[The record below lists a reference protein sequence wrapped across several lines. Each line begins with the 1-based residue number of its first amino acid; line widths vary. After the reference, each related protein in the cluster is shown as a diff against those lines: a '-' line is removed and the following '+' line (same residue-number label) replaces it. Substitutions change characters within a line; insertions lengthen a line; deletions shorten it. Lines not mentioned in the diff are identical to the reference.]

1 MGIVVYCL
9 WRRFGASQK
18 RKQERRRNL
27 AMSHVSRLPILD
39 RAIAERTWTKPSAP
53 ALDHHTK
60 DVSTSTAVYQPY
72 TVLDMLQEL
81 KA

>member
-1 MGIVVYCL
+1 
-9 WRRFGASQK
+9 
-18 RKQERRRNL
+18 
-27 AMSHVSRLPILD
+27 MSHVSRLPILD